1 MNELSEEDEPP
12 CAASSSQGQPSAR
25 PSKRQ
30 RRQKETFEIK
40 ECLDDDL
47 QGKLNQKC
55 PCKKDCLK
63 QFKEANLFQCLKDY
77 MFEWQNLAKLDKDL
91 RPHSQRMC
99 LSHGLPNSV
108 CHGGHSES
116 QST

>member
-1 MNELSEEDEPP
+1 MSFADVSELSEEDEPP

-30 RRQKETFEIK
+30 RRKKDTFEIK

-47 QGKLNQKC
+47 EGKLNQKC

-63 QFKEANLFQCLKDY
+63 QFKEANLFQRLKDY
-77 MFEWQNLAKLDKDL
+77 MFEWQNLAKLDKDNVVSC
-91 RPHSQRMC
+91 PKISKVT
-99 LSHGLPNSV
+99 GNAF
-108 CHGGHSES
+108 
-116 QST
+116 